1 MKFQVEHRFDGL
13 SVAEYE
19 KIYFDEAFNESL
31 CKTVGL
37 TRTLVSLDDDGK
49 RIRRVVRVAPD
60 REVPA
65 PVAKVVGSNKLE
77 YTETVEYVWGSG
89 RGTWTTTPQ
98 VMADKVKSSGDFR
111 FAASGSGVTR
121 TVGGEIEVK
130 IFGLGGLVE
139 KFIVADV
146 EKSYDKAAEFTR
158 SWLSSKR

>member
-1 MKFQVEHRFDGL
+1 MKFQVEHRFSGL
-13 SVAEYE
+13 TLAEYE
-19 KIYFDEAFNESL
+19 KLYFDEAFNQAL
-31 CKTVGL
+31 CDTVGL
-37 TRTLVSLDDDGK
+37 QRVLVSLDDDGK
-49 RIRRVVRVAPD
+49 RIRRSVRVAPD

-65 PVAKVVGSNKLE
+65 PVAKVIGAVKLE

-98 VMADKVKSSGDFR
+98 VLPDKVKSSGDFR
-111 FAASGSGVTR
+111 FTASGSDVLR
-121 TVGGEIEVK
+121 AVSGEIEVK

-158 SWLSSKR
+158 NWLASKR